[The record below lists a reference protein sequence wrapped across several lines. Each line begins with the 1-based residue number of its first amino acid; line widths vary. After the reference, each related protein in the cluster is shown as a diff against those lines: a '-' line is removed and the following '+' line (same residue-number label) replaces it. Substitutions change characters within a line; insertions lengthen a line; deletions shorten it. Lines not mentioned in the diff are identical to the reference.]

1 MQKLSLIQRASMALT
16 VLRKGAL
23 DDLFPNRGEHLGSFR
38 AGSVNA
44 IPSGYSYLSAINDYA
59 SYVWL
64 YKAVK
69 YIADAVAPL
78 ELQVWANK
86 KPVDNH
92 PLLDLYRNVND
103 TMTSADI
110 WRQWTVDML
119 LAGESGQELVKG
131 KSGKY
136 VELWPRQPH
145 TIGIKADPAGI
156 RYYRVANFVIDDG
169 KGDPYKLPPEEMCF
183 FKFYSPKDPWRGLS
197 PISAARMSI
206 TIDKLAQSWSADFY
220 VNGARPDFAIT
231 APQGSTKTERDQ
243 LKRELKAQHQG
254 RAMEPIVLEEGIS
267 DIKMLSYP
275 PKDMIW
281 MEHRN
286 MSRDEVAAIFGL
298 PDIIMGFGNDSY
310 DTEDKRRV
318 AEKAAW
324 SMTIKPLV
332 DFRDNRLTEYWRRL
346 GVLGPKDEVK
356 TNLSE
361 VSALRMDLDSK
372 LTQMERLWSKA
383 VPFNKLDTLLE
394 LGIGPIDG
402 GDVGYLPAG
411 LMPIYG
417 ASGDVIDGTATDVTA
432 GGAEVQALALNGAQ
446 IASLVEIIQAV
457 SAGTLAPDAAIEI
470 LVNAFPAIPL
480 ESIQRMVAAA
490 SSLQLPASVDN
501 TQPPPTNQPPIKVIA
516 SQIVRRELRDAG
528 IQKSETP
535 LVVKA
540 GATIEYGSDTHKA
553 LDAEFVKRATRRE
566 RAFGQ
571 MSAALIE
578 KQRAEVLGK
587 LGGGKSIKS
596 AEDVAKNPFDKRK
609 WKREFIKSS
618 TPIYEKVV
626 DDAGTAAINDVAT
639 GVDFNLLDPNVTR
652 FIEGR
657 SQRFAQR
664 VNDTTWDTLKASLSQ
679 GIKDGESIAQLEV
692 RINNIMDLRVNQSS
706 ESIARTE
713 VIGASNGGMLE
724 GWRQSDVV
732 KRKQWLATMSDDRTR
747 ETHVEAHGQEVA
759 LDDDFEVGEGSGPAP
774 GQIGLASEDIQCRC
788 TMLAVVD

>member
-78 ELQVWANK
+78 ELQVWSNK
-86 KPVDNH
+86 KIVDNH

-145 TIGIKADPAGI
+145 TIGIKADPSGI
-156 RYYRVANFVIDDG
+156 RYYRVARYVIDDG
-169 KGDPYKLPPEEMCF
+169 KGDPYALPPEEMSF
-183 FKFYSPKDPWRGLS
+183 FKFYNPRDPWRGLA

-206 TIDKLAQSWSADFY
+206 SIDKLAQSWSADFY
-220 VNGARPDFAIT
+220 INGARPDYAIV
-231 APQGSTKTERDQ
+231 APEGTTPKEREQ
-243 LKRELKAQHQG
+243 YKAMIKAQTKGQPS
-254 RAMEPIVLEEGIS
+254 EPIVLENGIV
-267 DIKMLSYP
+267 DIKTLSFP
-275 PKDMIW
+275 PKDMVW
-281 MEHRN
+281 AEHRN

-298 PDIIMGFGNDSY
+298 PDIIMGFGADSY

-324 SMTIKPLV
+324 TMTIKPLV

-356 TNLSE
+356 T
-361 VSALRMDLDSK
+361 DLDDVMVLRADLDGK
-372 LTQMERLWSKA
+372 LAQMERLWAKG

-394 LGIGPIDG
+394 LGVGPIEG
-402 GDVGYLPAG
+402 GDIGFLPMGVTPVDELLA
-411 LMPIYG
+411 PPP
-417 ASGDVIDGTATDVTA
+417 DVIDVTPMPAPPPPPQVAPPTD
-432 GGAEVQALALNGAQ
+432 QP
-446 IASLVEIIQAV
+446 
-457 SAGTLAPDAAIEI
+457 APEPSPMMEEP
-470 LVNAFPAIPL
+470 PA
-480 ESIQRMVAAA
+480 
-490 SSLQLPASVDN
+490 D
-501 TQPPPTNQPPIKVIA
+501 QPPTPKMLRGL
-516 SQIVRRELRDAG
+516 VRRTMTEAG
-528 IQKSETP
+528 D
-535 LVVKA
+535 VKA
-540 GATIEYGSDTHKA
+540 GLSLAIKSGTTVAYGSELHKA
-553 LDAEFVKRATRRE
+553 LDGEFVKRATRRE

-571 MSAALIE
+571 MSAALME

-587 LGGGKSIKS
+587 LGGGKSIKG

-609 WKREFIKSS
+609 WKREFIKSA

-664 VNDTTWDTLKASLSQ
+664 VNDTTWDTLKTSLSQ

-713 VIGASNGGMLE
+713 VISASNGGALE
-724 GWRQSDVV
+724 GWRQSDAV

-759 LDDDFEVGEGSGPAP
+759 LDDDFEVGDGSGPAP
-774 GQIGLASEDIQCRC
+774 GQIGLAEEDIQCRC

>member
-78 ELQVWANK
+78 ELQVWNNK
-86 KPVDNH
+86 KVVDNH

-156 RYYRVANFVIDDG
+156 RYYRVASFVIDDG

-220 VNGARPDFAIT
+220 VNGARFDYAIV
-231 APQGSTKTERDQ
+231 APEGTTKTERDQ
-243 LKRELKAQHQG
+243 LKAAIKAQTKGQPS
-254 RAMEPIVLEEGIS
+254 EPIVLENGIV
-267 DIKMLSYP
+267 DIKTLSFP
-275 PKDMIW
+275 PKDMVW
-281 MEHRN
+281 AEHRN

-298 PDIIMGFGNDSY
+298 PDIIMGFGADSY

-324 SMTIKPLV
+324 TMTIKPLI

-346 GVLGPKDEVK
+346 GVLGAKDEIK
-356 TNLSE
+356 T
-361 VSALRMDLDSK
+361 DLDEVMVLRADLDGK
-372 LTQMERLWSKA
+372 LAQMERLWAKG

-394 LGIGPIDG
+394 LGVGPIEG
-402 GDVGYLPAG
+402 GNIGFLPMGVTPVDELLA
-411 LMPIYG
+411 PPP
-417 ASGDVIDGTATDVTA
+417 DVIDVTP
-432 GGAEVQALALNGAQ
+432 
-446 IASLVEIIQAV
+446 
-457 SAGTLAPDAAIEI
+457 T
-470 LVNAFPAIPL
+470 PA
-480 ESIQRMVAAA
+480 
-490 SSLQLPASVDN
+490 
-501 TQPPPTNQPPIKVIA
+501 PPPPPQVAPPTDEPQPEPSPMMEEPPADQSPTPKMLRGL
-516 SQIVRRELRDAG
+516 VRRTMTEAG
-528 IQKSETP
+528 E
-535 LVVKA
+535 VKA
-540 GATIEYGSDTHKA
+540 GLSLAIKSGTTVAYGSDLHKA
-553 LDAEFVKRATRRE
+553 LDGEFVKRATRRE

-571 MSAALIE
+571 MSAALME

-587 LGGGKSIKS
+587 LGGGKSIKG

-618 TPIYEKVV
+618 TPIYEKAV

-759 LDDDFEVGEGSGPAP
+759 LDDDFEVGDGSGPAP

>member
-78 ELQVWANK
+78 ELQVWSNK
-86 KPVDNH
+86 KVVDNH

-220 VNGARPDFAIT
+220 VNGARPDYAIV
-231 APQGSTKTERDQ
+231 APEGTTPKEREQ
-243 LKRELKAQHQG
+243 YKAMIKAQTKGQPS
-254 RAMEPIVLEEGIS
+254 EPIVLENGIV
-267 DIKMLSYP
+267 DIKTLSFP
-275 PKDMIW
+275 PKDMVW
-281 MEHRN
+281 AEHRN

-324 SMTIKPLV
+324 TMTIKPLV

-346 GVLGPKDEVK
+346 GMLGPKDEIK
-356 TNLSE
+356 T
-361 VSALRMDLDSK
+361 DLDDVMVLRADLDGK
-372 LTQMERLWSKA
+372 LAQMERLWAKG

-394 LGIGPIDG
+394 LGVGPIEG
-402 GDVGYLPAG
+402 GDVGFLPMG
-411 LMPIYG
+411 LTPVDELL
-417 ASGDVIDGTATDVTA
+417 APPPDVIDVTP
-432 GGAEVQALALNGAQ
+432 
-446 IASLVEIIQAV
+446 
-457 SAGTLAPDAAIEI
+457 TPAP
-470 LVNAFPAIPL
+470 PPPP
-480 ESIQRMVAAA
+480 QVAPPD
-490 SSLQLPASVDN
+490 Q
-501 TQPPPTNQPPIKVIA
+501 QPPTPKMLRGL
-516 SQIVRRELRDAG
+516 VRRTMTEAG
-528 IQKSETP
+528 EVKGGLSLAIKSGTT
-535 LVVKA
+535 VA
-540 GATIEYGSDTHKA
+540 YGSDLHKA
-553 LDAEFVKRATRRE
+553 LDNEFLKRASRRE

-571 MSAALIE
+571 MSAALME
-578 KQRAEVLGK
+578 RQRAEVLGK
-587 LGGGKSIKS
+587 LGGGKSIKG
-596 AEDVAKNPFDKRK
+596 AEDAAKNPFDKRK

-706 ESIARTE
+706 EAIARTE

-732 KRKQWLATMSDDRTR
+732 KRKQWLATLGDDRTR

-759 LDDDFEVGEGSGPAP
+759 LDDDFEVGDGSGPAP
-774 GQIGLASEDIQCRC
+774 GQIGLAEEDIQCRC

>member
-23 DDLFPNRGEHLGSFR
+23 EDLFPNRGEHLGSFR

-78 ELQVWANK
+78 ELQVWSNK
-86 KPVDNH
+86 KIVDNH

-119 LAGESGQELVKG
+119 LAGESGQELVRG

-145 TIGIKADPAGI
+145 TISIKADPAGV
-156 RYYRVANFVIDDG
+156 RYYRVARYVIDDS
-169 KGDPYKLPPEEMCF
+169 KGDPYALPPEEMSF
-183 FKFYSPKDPWRGLS
+183 FKFYNPKDPWRGLA

-206 TIDKLAQSWSADFY
+206 SIDKLAQSWSADFY
-220 VNGARPDFAIT
+220 VNGARPDYAIV
-231 APQGSTKTERDQ
+231 APEGTTPKEREQ
-243 LKRELKAQHQG
+243 YKEMIKAQTKG
-254 RAMEPIVLEEGIS
+254 RSSEPIVLENGIV
-267 DIKMLSYP
+267 DIKTLSFP
-275 PKDMIW
+275 PKDMVW
-281 MEHRN
+281 AEHRN

-298 PDIIMGFGNDSY
+298 PDIIMGFGADSY

-324 SMTIKPLV
+324 TMTIKPLV

-346 GVLGPKDEVK
+346 GLLGPKDEIK
-356 TNLSE
+356 T
-361 VSALRMDLDSK
+361 DLDDVMVLRADLDGK
-372 LTQMERLWSKA
+372 LSQMERLWAKG

-394 LGIGPIDG
+394 LGVGPIEG
-402 GDVGYLPAG
+402 GDIGYLPAG
-411 LMPIYG
+411 ITPVDMVGY
-417 ASGDVIDGTATDVTA
+417 SNVIDVTPTTP
-432 GGAEVQALALNGAQ
+432 Q
-446 IASLVEIIQAV
+446 
-457 SAGTLAPDAAIEI
+457 
-470 LVNAFPAIPL
+470 
-480 ESIQRMVAAA
+480 
-490 SSLQLPASVDN
+490 
-501 TQPPPTNQPPIKVIA
+501 QPPQVAPPTDQQPPEPSPMMEEPPAQPAAQTPKMLRGL
-516 SQIVRRELRDAG
+516 VRRTMTETVEGKATLSLA
-528 IQKSETP
+528 IKSGTT
-535 LVVKA
+535 VA
-540 GATIEYGSDTHKA
+540 YGSDLHKA
-553 LDAEFVKRATRRE
+553 MDAEFIKRATRRQ

-571 MSAALIE
+571 MCAALME
-578 KQRAEVLGK
+578 QQRKEVLGK
-587 LGGGKSIKS
+587 LGGGKAFKG

-609 WKREFIKSS
+609 WKREFVKSS
-618 TPIYEKVV
+618 TPIYERIV
-626 DDAGTAAINDVAT
+626 DDAGTAALNDVAT
-639 GVDFNLLDPNVTR
+639 GVDFNLLDPNVVR
-652 FIEGR
+652 FMEQR

-664 VNDTTWDTLKASLSQ
+664 VNDTTWDTLKASLTQ
-679 GIKDGESIAQLEV
+679 GIKDGESIADLEV

-706 ESIARTE
+706 EAIARTE
-713 VIGASNGGMLE
+713 VISASNGGALE

-732 KRKQWLATMSDDRTR
+732 KRKQWLATLGDDRTR

-759 LDDDFEVGEGSGPAP
+759 LDDDFEVGDGSGPAP
-774 GQIGLASEDIQCRC
+774 GQIGLAEEDIQCRC